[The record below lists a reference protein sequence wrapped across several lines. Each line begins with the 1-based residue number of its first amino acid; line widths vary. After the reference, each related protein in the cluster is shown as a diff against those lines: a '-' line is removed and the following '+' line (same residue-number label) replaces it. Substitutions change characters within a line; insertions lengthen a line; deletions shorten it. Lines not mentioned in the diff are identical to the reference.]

1 MASVVTEH
9 LDRWPRA
16 RSLLTTDAIEG
27 RRALHLVGAHTYAT
41 SVTPR
46 SATPTAPAIRDALE
60 RYSTYAIAEDLDLAT
75 ALSIVDHGDIDDAD
89 ATGGEELSAL
99 LSAQRSAT
107 WLLLGGDNALTW
119 RALSALAG
127 EDLASWGLITFDA
140 HLDMRDG
147 VSNGSPVRQL
157 LEQGLRGEHVVQFG
171 LNDFSNSAHYANQ
184 ARAAGSTL
192 ISRRAVAERGI
203 AAVVADALAVA
214 GAGGRPVYVDIDVD
228 VCDRAVVPGCPAA
241 APGGLSADEL
251 RQAARL
257 VSLDPRVKALDLTEI
272 DVSRDSADERTIRLA
287 ALLVLEI
294 AAGVA
299 RRPL

>member
-1 MASVVTEH
+1 M
-9 LDRWPRA
+9 
-16 RSLLTTDAIEG
+16 
-27 RRALHLVGAHTYAT
+27 
-41 SVTPR
+41 TPR
-46 SATPTAPAIRDALE
+46 SATPTPPTIRNALE
-60 RYSTYAIAEDLDLAT
+60 RYSTFAIADDLDLAT
-75 ALSIVDHGDIDDAD
+75 AISIVDHGDIDDAD
-89 ATGGEELSAL
+89 ATGATELGAL
-99 LSAQRSAT
+99 MAAHRSAT

-127 EDLASWGLITFDA
+127 DDLANWGLITFDA

-157 LEQGLRGEHVVQFG
+157 LEQGLRGEHVVQVG
-171 LNDFSNSAHYANQ
+171 LNDFSNSAHYAAQ

-203 AAVVADALAVA
+203 ATVVANALAVA

-287 ALLVLEI
+287 ALLTLEI

>member
-1 MASVVTEH
+1 MVSEH

-16 RSLLTTDAIEG
+16 RSLLTSDAVAG
-27 RRALHLVGAHTYAT
+27 RRILHLVGAHTYAT

-46 SATPTAPAIRDALE
+46 SATPTPPTIRNALE
-60 RYSTYAIAEDLDLAT
+60 RYSTFAIADDLDLAT
-75 ALSIVDHGDIDDAD
+75 AISIVDHGDIDDAD
-89 ATGGEELSAL
+89 ASGATELGAL
-99 LSAQRSAT
+99 MAAHRSAT

-127 EDLASWGLITFDA
+127 DDLANWGLITFDA

-157 LEQGLRGEHVVQFG
+157 LEQGLRGEHVVQVG
-171 LNDFSNSAHYANQ
+171 LNDFSNSAHYAAQ

-203 AAVVADALAVA
+203 ATVVANALAVA

-287 ALLVLEI
+287 ALLTLEI

>member
-1 MASVVTEH
+1 MVSEH

-16 RSLLTTDAIEG
+16 RSLLTSDAVAG
-27 RRALHLVGAHTYAT
+27 RRTLHLVGAHTYAT

-46 SATPTAPAIRDALE
+46 SATPTPPTIRNALE
-60 RYSTYAIAEDLDLAT
+60 RYSTFAIADDLDLAT
-75 ALSIVDHGDIDDAD
+75 AISIVDHGDIDDAD
-89 ATGGEELSAL
+89 ATGATELGAL
-99 LSAQRSAT
+99 MAAHRSAT

-127 EDLASWGLITFDA
+127 DDLANWGLITFDA

-157 LEQGLRGEHVVQFG
+157 LEQGLRGEHVVQVG
-171 LNDFSNSAHYANQ
+171 LNDFSNSAHYAAQ

-203 AAVVADALAVA
+203 ATVVANALAVA

-287 ALLVLEI
+287 ALLTLEI

>member
-1 MASVVTEH
+1 
-9 LDRWPRA
+9 
-16 RSLLTTDAIEG
+16 LLTTDAIEG

-60 RYSTYAIAEDLDLAT
+60 RYSTYAIADDLDLAT

-99 LSAQRSAT
+99 LSVQRSST

-127 EDLASWGLITFDA
+127 EDLANWGLITFDA

-157 LEQGLRGEHVVQFG
+157 LEQGLRGEHVVQVG